1 MYTQALFAFDRV
13 KELAPQ
19 HPEWKTQQPFK
30 GVLEDDMK
38 AVGASGMKGLME
50 IVMATHSGMTAA
62 EFEQEV
68 SNWLATTKQPKF
80 KRLYT
85 ELIYQPQLELLAY
98 LRANGFK
105 TFIVSG
111 GGMAFMRPFSEEA
124 YGIPPEQVVGSSVVA
139 EFQVKD
145 GKPALVRMPKIDFIN
160 DKAGKPV
167 GIYEHIGRRPIL
179 AFGNSDSDMQMIEY
193 TMAGEGRRLG
203 LFVHHTDA
211 DREYA
216 YDRKSHVGTLD
227 KALDQADASGWIIV
241 DMKNDWKQVF
251 PDGGARKPMKIVG
264 EEFVW
269 NGFVAAVREPLVHFL
284 LAGCSDLP
292 GLRAGRTARH
302 RDEESAA
309 EPDHGLGRRDRL
321 AGVRAG
327 RSAGTASDGGGA
339 RRPDPGV
346 RPGDRLLSRG
356 ARHGPGPRRHD
367 HPPPAR
373 AEAGVPH
380 RGPGGVADAYD
391 ERSCEAYFAAQS
403 DRYQS
408 PALTTFTHV
417 FVDPDRAGTALA
429 RRCRGD
435 RGQAPG
441 ARQPPTQGAERASEI
456 PSCSSATTRS
466 DPSWRWRKLF
476 GIRVRIA
483 NASRASSRG
492 GGTGP

>member
-1 MYTQALFAFDRV
+1 MNFSQVVVAMLAVFVVTPCVAQDLLPSWNDGPAKKAILEFVTAVTDEKGKDYVELADRIATFDNDGTLWMEYPMYTQALFAFDRV

-68 SNWLATTKQPKF
+68 SNWLATTKQRKF
-80 KRLYT
+80 NRPYT

-139 EFQVKD
+139 KFQMKD
-145 GKPALVRMPKIDFIN
+145 GKPAIVRMPKIDFIN

-179 AFGNSDSDMQMIEY
+179 AFGNSDSDMQMIQY

-227 KALDQADASGWIIV
+227 TALDQADANGWIIV
-241 DMKNDWKQVF
+241 SMKNDWKTVF
-251 PDGGARKPMKIVG
+251 PD
-264 EEFVW
+264 
-269 NGFVAAVREPLVHFL
+269 
-284 LAGCSDLP
+284 
-292 GLRAGRTARH
+292 
-302 RDEESAA
+302 
-309 EPDHGLGRRDRL
+309 
-321 AGVRAG
+321 
-327 RSAGTASDGGGA
+327 
-339 RRPDPGV
+339 
-346 RPGDRLLSRG
+346 
-356 ARHGPGPRRHD
+356 
-367 HPPPAR
+367 
-373 AEAGVPH
+373 
-380 RGPGGVADAYD
+380 
-391 ERSCEAYFAAQS
+391 
-403 DRYQS
+403 
-408 PALTTFTHV
+408 
-417 FVDPDRAGTALA
+417 
-429 RRCRGD
+429 
-435 RGQAPG
+435 
-441 ARQPPTQGAERASEI
+441 
-456 PSCSSATTRS
+456 
-466 DPSWRWRKLF
+466 
-476 GIRVRIA
+476 
-483 NASRASSRG
+483 
-492 GGTGP
+492 